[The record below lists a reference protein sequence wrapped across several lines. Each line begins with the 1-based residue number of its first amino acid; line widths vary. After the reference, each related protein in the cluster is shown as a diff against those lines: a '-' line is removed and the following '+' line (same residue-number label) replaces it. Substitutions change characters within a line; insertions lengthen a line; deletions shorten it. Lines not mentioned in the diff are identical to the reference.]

1 MRIYKCEKC
10 NKVIITK
17 DELTLDG
24 WKEIKAGD
32 VVKGMNESEV
42 KLVFGRPYNE
52 RKTGKRIKW
61 MYEDNSVVVFTDG
74 IVSTVIH

>member
-1 MRIYKCEKC
+1 MADFIKTSS
-10 NKVIITK
+10 IPQISH
-17 DELTLDG
+17 